1 MVTLAGDIGTH
12 NVSFGRRKNRDITL
26 RVVAAAAEGE
36 SAVLVASLGD
46 DIYRAGS
53 GEVAK
58 MDEVRAFV
66 NFDSFNRFW
75 NKPMHVGVA
84 LTVRMAYHVYGDAI
98 DENREVGAVI
108 GGECTKQNLIDVAA

>member
-1 MVTLAGDIGTH
+1 MVNLAGDIGTQ
-12 NVSFGRRKNRDITL
+12 NGSFGRRKNPDITL

-66 NFDSFNRFW
+66 NFDSFNGFW

-98 DENREVGAVI
+98 DENREEI
-108 GGECTKQNLIDVAA
+108 GRASCRERV